1 MLVLSTGWPE
11 QDPVRRRERARRTVE
26 EFVGLVTVS
35 APSFTPGQAVTA
47 VQRVID
53 LSGDAF
59 QVNIAQ
65 RFSARLA
72 NSFDLIAFYCQL
84 RKMNSAPF
92 ADLLRYGKLTIASSS
107 PEHFTKV

>member
-1 MLVLSTGWPE
+1 M
-11 QDPVRRRERARRTVE
+11 
-26 EFVGLVTVS
+26 
-35 APSFTPGQAVTA
+35 
-47 VQRVID
+47 
-53 LSGDAF
+53 SGDAF

-84 RKMNSAPF
+84 RKMNSAP

>member
-1 MLVLSTGWPE
+1 M
-11 QDPVRRRERARRTVE
+11 
-26 EFVGLVTVS
+26 
-35 APSFTPGQAVTA
+35 
-47 VQRVID
+47 
-53 LSGDAF
+53 SGDAF

-84 RKMNSAPF
+84 RMNSAPF
-92 ADLLRYGKLTIASSS
+92 ADLLRYGELTIASSS